1 MFTRALASLFNL
13 YNLLILIR
21 VFLSWIP
28 SINWD
33 SQPFRWISSV
43 TDPVLNIFR
52 GIFPPISGLDFSPVV
67 AILALYIVE
76 GFVVRMSAGLGL

>member
-1 MFTRALASLFNL
+1 MLLQALASLFNL

-28 SINWD
+28 NIDWD
-33 SQPFRWISSV
+33 AQPFRFVSGA

-52 GIFPPISGLDFSPVV
+52 GIIPPISGLDFSPVI
-67 AILALYIVE
+67 AIILLYIVE
-76 GFVVRMSAGLGL
+76 GYVLRFVGSLGM